1 MPVNIE
7 KCYAEIGSFNGC
19 LLYSIVKLHLNL
31 LNLLFHMFLVF
42 ICIIKLTVCYIT
54 KFQVFFISLHFSY
67 MPVPLF
73 FQSLSPISQFLRA
86 PFSKRLFT
94 IYLYISTFA
103 DVNTALLSYIS
114 FCSNTEI

>member
-1 MPVNIE
+1 
-7 KCYAEIGSFNGC
+7 
-19 LLYSIVKLHLNL
+19 
-31 LNLLFHMFLVF
+31 MFLVF

-86 PFSKRLFT
+86 PFLQKT
-94 IYLYISTFA
+94 IYYLLVHKYIRWRQYCTSFLHI
-103 DVNTALLSYIS
+103 LL
-114 FCSNTEI
+114 F